1 VDNEFQSIKEEIE
14 ENGVQVHV
22 VTRNEHVP
30 EVEHQNR
37 VIKERSRAIIQTL
50 PYTDLPRKIR
60 IALIKY
66 VVFWLNNTLKENQ
79 YMTPREMIMGEQI
92 LDCKNI
98 CKIPFGSYMQIHED
112 QQIKNTMESRTTGAI
127 CLGPSN
133 VSGGYNFYSLE
144 TGEIITRR
152 NWTEL
157 PVPMDVISRLKEM
170 SSGGNCNIDKIL
182 EEKEL
187 VESSSNHENE
197 LELGDTIEEDDI
209 FNLGYLGFCW

>member
-1 VDNEFQSIKEEIE
+1 MYFTRMMFLTTVSRNVLFITVSLLENRRKQTILKEIKKIFNIYKGKGHAVNNVEFFDTGDTPIHALLVDNEFQSIKEEIE

-50 PYTDLPRKIR
+50 PFTDLPRKIR
-60 IALIKY
+60 RALIKY

-112 QQIKNTMESRTTGAI
+112 Q
-127 CLGPSN
+127 
-133 VSGGYNFYSLE
+133 
-144 TGEIITRR
+144 
-152 NWTEL
+152 
-157 PVPMDVISRLKEM
+157 
-170 SSGGNCNIDKIL
+170 
-182 EEKEL
+182 
-187 VESSSNHENE
+187 
-197 LELGDTIEEDDI
+197 
-209 FNLGYLGFCW
+209 

>member
-1 VDNEFQSIKEEIE
+1 
-14 ENGVQVHV
+14 
-22 VTRNEHVP
+22 
-30 EVEHQNR
+30 
-37 VIKERSRAIIQTL
+37 
-50 PYTDLPRKIR
+50 
-60 IALIKY
+60 
-66 VVFWLNNTLKENQ
+66 
-79 YMTPREMIMGEQI
+79 
-92 LDCKNI
+92 
-98 CKIPFGSYMQIHED
+98 
-112 QQIKNTMESRTTGAI
+112 MESRTTGAI